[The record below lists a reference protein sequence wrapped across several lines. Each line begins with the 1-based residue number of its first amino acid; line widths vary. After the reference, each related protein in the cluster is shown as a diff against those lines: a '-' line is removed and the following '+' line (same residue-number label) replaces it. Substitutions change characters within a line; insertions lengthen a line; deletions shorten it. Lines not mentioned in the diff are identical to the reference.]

1 MTEHEFVLALDAV
14 DNRHTDRVGGKN
26 ASLGEMLQK
35 LGDAGIRVPAGFA
48 TTAAAYR
55 AFLDHNDLTQR
66 IDEKL
71 KSLKAGDV
79 SLDHAGRSVRQM
91 INRGEFPGPVA
102 EAIGHAYDALA
113 TEHDE
118 ESPAVAV
125 CSSDLAEDLP
135 EASFAGQQDTFL
147 NIQGKKALLKA
158 CRRCF
163 ASLFNDRAIAYREK
177 HGFDHMDVAL
187 SVGVQLMVRADTGG
201 AGVMFSIDT
210 ETGFSD
216 TVLIDAAWGLGESV
230 VGGLVDPDQYMVF
243 KPALD
248 KDGCV
253 PIIQKTL
260 GSKHR
265 KIVYNKSGSK
275 PTRNTTTS
283 AKERQNFVLD
293 DEEVCRLARWAVII
307 EKHYD
312 CPMDI
317 EWAKDGETGELLIV
331 QARPETVKS
340 QQQTA
345 LLKTY
350 TVHDKGPQVV
360 SGLSIGDGA
369 AAGKARVLKSKIPR
383 DEFPEDEVL
392 VTGMTDPDWVPIMRR
407 ASAIVT
413 DRGGRTS
420 HAAIV
425 SRELGVPAIV
435 GAGDATDKIS
445 DGDQI
450 TVSCAEGDE
459 GFVYKGEARIET
471 RDIDLDEIPET
482 RTKVMLILAN
492 PAAAVRWW
500 PLPADGVGLA
510 RMEFIINN
518 TIKIHPLALA
528 CWDDVEDAKARKRIE
543 KLTAGWDDKAEFF
556 IDHLAR
562 GISRIAASQHPRPVI
577 VRMSDFKT
585 NEYAQLI
592 GGELFEADEP
602 NPMIGWRGASRYY
615 SDDYA
620 PAFALECQAIARARE
635 AIGLDNISVMIPFC
649 RTPEEGDRVLQLMA
663 EHGLER
669 GRGGLEVLVMCEVP
683 SNVILADRFAERF
696 DGFSIGSNDLT
707 QLILGVDRD
716 SNRLSGLFD
725 EQHEAVQRMI
735 REVIRVAH
743 EHERPVGLC
752 GQAPSDHPEFARFL
766 VATGIDSISVN
777 PDSFFAVKK
786 AVSAAER
793 ENED

>member
-1 MTEHEFVLALDAV
+1 
-14 DNRHTDRVGGKN
+14 
-26 ASLGEMLQK
+26 
-35 LGDAGIRVPAGFA
+35 
-48 TTAAAYR
+48 
-55 AFLDHNDLTQR
+55 
-66 IDEKL
+66 
-71 KSLKAGDV
+71 
-79 SLDHAGRSVRQM
+79 
-91 INRGEFPGPVA
+91 
-102 EAIGHAYDALA
+102 
-113 TEHDE
+113 
-118 ESPAVAV
+118 
-125 CSSDLAEDLP
+125 
-135 EASFAGQQDTFL
+135 
-147 NIQGKKALLKA
+147 
-158 CRRCF
+158 
-163 ASLFNDRAIAYREK
+163 
-177 HGFDHMDVAL
+177 
-187 SVGVQLMVRADTGG
+187 
-201 AGVMFSIDT
+201 
-210 ETGFSD
+210 
-216 TVLIDAAWGLGESV
+216 
-230 VGGLVDPDQYMVF
+230 
-243 KPALD
+243 
-248 KDGCV
+248 
-253 PIIQKTL
+253 
-260 GSKHR
+260 
-265 KIVYNKSGSK
+265 
-275 PTRNTTTS
+275 
-283 AKERQNFVLD
+283 
-293 DEEVCRLARWAVII
+293 
-307 EKHYD
+307 
-312 CPMDI
+312 
-317 EWAKDGETGELLIV
+317 
-331 QARPETVKS
+331 
-340 QQQTA
+340 
-345 LLKTY
+345 
-350 TVHDKGPQVV
+350 
-360 SGLSIGDGA
+360 
-369 AAGKARVLKSKIPR
+369 VLKSKIPR
-383 DEFPEDEVL
+383 DEFPEGEVL